1 MERKMELTPDP
12 TDTGEKPEPLAPL
25 TLETLAVADND
36 PLNRNGSAAVYYTL
50 HPPEGHSW
58 AAAGLTKA
66 EIAARRAAF
75 EALKQK
81 AFS

>member
-1 MERKMELTPDP
+1 MEMTPDP